1 MRQIARLA
9 SLASLLCTLT
19 SAAAS
24 ATDAPV
30 TVTFAHPEKYTDF
43 RLSCVSRDTDARSL
57 MADESW
63 RGPGRCDVR
72 VMKDTYPPRIDLTF
86 RLVDGDGKELRA
98 GSRKLR
104 DSITDHL
111 RYEKA
116 LLGDWL
122 RHELG
127 RGIRS

>member
-19 SAAAS
+19 SAAAW
-24 ATDAPV
+24 AAAAPV

-57 MADESW
+57 
-63 RGPGRCDVR
+63 
-72 VMKDTYPPRIDLTF
+72 IDLTF
-86 RLVDGDGKELRA
+86 RRLDGDGKALRA

-104 DSITDHL
+104 DSNYLVNAGSSSITDHL

-116 LLGDWL
+116 RLGDWL

-127 RGIRS
+127 RGTRS